1 MLRQDFRVFGK
12 LVGSGQA
19 DEGDYSHAGGL
30 CRDITHQIN
39 HARIDDEDF
48 RVAVVDN
55 MDELIKHELLVQWSK
70 DRALRHD
77 CKHDFKM
84 LCAISEQR
92 THTLITRLCRA
103 CAKALAR
110 AAIARKLVSCGPSG
124 DQVVTFVV
132 ACALRPYSRIR
143 DTDRGRSCIVESII
157 LILASAIVQP

>member
-92 THTLITRLCRA
+92 THTLITGNTQAVVQSVRKSTSAGRDCT
-103 CAKALAR
+103 KAGFLWSVGRPGGDLRRGVR
-110 AAIARKLVSCGPSG
+110 AAAVFQNSG
-124 DQVVTFVV
+124 H
-132 ACALRPYSRIR
+132 
-143 DTDRGRSCIVESII
+143 G
-157 LILASAIVQP
+157 